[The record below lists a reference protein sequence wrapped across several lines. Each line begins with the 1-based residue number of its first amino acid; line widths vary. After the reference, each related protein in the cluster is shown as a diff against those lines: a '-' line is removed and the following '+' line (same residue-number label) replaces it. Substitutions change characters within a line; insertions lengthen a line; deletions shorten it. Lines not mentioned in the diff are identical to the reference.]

1 MTYGGP
7 FSRGREK
14 GREREREEVRAKLK
28 LMVFRRCVC
37 HVLYSTKE
45 GEGGEERV
53 SGC

>member
-1 MTYGGP
+1 MEVPSRVGG
-7 FSRGREK
+7 RK
-14 GREREREEVRAKLK
+14 GEREREEVRAKLK